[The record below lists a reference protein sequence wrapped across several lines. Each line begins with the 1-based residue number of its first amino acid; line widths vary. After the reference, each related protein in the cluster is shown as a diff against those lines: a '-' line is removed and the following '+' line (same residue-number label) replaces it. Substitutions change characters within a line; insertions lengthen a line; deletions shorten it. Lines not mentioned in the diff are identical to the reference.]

1 MRTNVT
7 KQQRAIETAANTD
20 TEAVGVAAVVEA
32 TDDDDGVSA
41 GEGDVERTVGFTTKL
56 NTTTFSLDLQ
66 VAADTANRYYYVE
79 RFLFIHYFFF
89 PTIFSHLFALNNFW
103 KKLFLRQAKENF
115 RLNCVIIK

>member
-7 KQQRAIETAANTD
+7 KQQRAIETAANTN
-20 TEAVGVAAVVEA
+20 TEAVAVAAVVEA
-32 TDDDDGVSA
+32 TDADGVSA
-41 GEGDVERTVGFTTKL
+41 GEGDVEKTVGFTTKM

-79 RFLFIHYFFF
+79 RFFFIHYYFFS
-89 PTIFSHLFALNNFW
+89 TIFSHLFALNNFW

-115 RLNCVIIK
+115 QLNCVIIK